1 MHKHKQFD
9 QLQASHLYCDKCRR
23 SMPVRQ
29 RLLLILPD
37 GALYDYLCQD
47 CGNSVGS
54 KTDRTATPPSA
65 PGFFPSHRKP

>member
-1 MHKHKQFD
+1 VCSMDKQFD

-29 RLLLILPD
+29 HLLLILPD
-37 GALYDYLCQD
+37 GELYDYLCQG

-54 KTDRTATPPSA
+54 KTDRSPAGPFPKGVLRRPS
-65 PGFFPSHRKP
+65 